1 MANLPWSPTT
11 SGDIPVKATYAP
23 SSGGQRAS
31 VSSLSQPNITTANAT
46 VSVRWPAALHA
57 GSPTVLQAVL
67 GKGIPDGSVAF
78 LVDGSTPVGS
88 TPTVDGVG
96 SQLVT
101 MPASGVHTI
110 SVEYTGKN
118 PGFSGTAT
126 QSVFV
131 QGARQPDA
139 LTVSPAGQAAWSIAL
154 PLALAP
160 GTSVT
165 LVGSSASG
173 TTVLF
178 SASGDCYVNGAV
190 LTALTS
196 GECLVTAISP
206 GDAANAPGSA
216 TYTVGVVTPAAA
228 PKPTTAAKRSLSLDD
243 QLRKLLAPSGVAAG
257 R

>member
-1 MANLPWSPTT
+1 
-11 SGDIPVKATYAP
+11 
-23 SSGGQRAS
+23 
-31 VSSLSQPNITTANAT
+31 
-46 VSVRWPAALHA
+46 
-57 GSPTVLQAVL
+57 
-67 GKGIPDGSVAF
+67 
-78 LVDGSTPVGS
+78 
-88 TPTVDGVG
+88 
-96 SQLVT
+96 

-131 QGARQPDA
+131 QGALQPDA

-154 PLALAP
+154 PLSLAP

-190 LTALTS
+190 LTS

-216 TYTVGVVTPAAA
+216 TYTVSLVAPPAA
-228 PKPTTAAKRSLSLDD
+228 PKPTTPAKRSLSLDD
-243 QLRKLLAPSGVAAG
+243 QLRKLLAP
-257 R
+257 

>member
-1 MANLPWSPTT
+1 
-11 SGDIPVKATYAP
+11 
-23 SSGGQRAS
+23 
-31 VSSLSQPNITTANAT
+31 
-46 VSVRWPAALHA
+46 
-57 GSPTVLQAVL
+57 
-67 GKGIPDGSVAF
+67 
-78 LVDGSTPVGS
+78 
-88 TPTVDGVG
+88 
-96 SQLVT
+96 
-101 MPASGVHTI
+101 MPASGVRTI